1 MAKYRKRFRNG
12 SARLKGWDYRNP
24 SAYFITIC
32 THNRQHFF
40 GECTHGTMKLST
52 MGAIV
57 QGFWYEIPKF
67 SPHVQL
73 GAFVVMPDHLH
84 GILILTDRPPIKKTT
99 DNVGLRRDVGT
110 WQCHVPTSRR
120 AHNFYSHITPKP
132 GSVSTIIG
140 SYKSACTK
148 HIRRAFPEIDFRW
161 QERFYDH
168 IIRNEKSF
176 HRISQYILNNPK
188 NWKKG

>member
-67 SPHVQL
+67 SPHVKL

-84 GILILTDRPPIKKTT
+84 GILILTDRPPIKKT
-99 DNVGLRRDVGT
+99 R
-110 WQCHVPTSRR
+110 
-120 AHNFYSHITPKP
+120 
-132 GSVSTIIG
+132 
-140 SYKSACTK
+140 
-148 HIRRAFPEIDFRW
+148 
-161 QERFYDH
+161 
-168 IIRNEKSF
+168 
-176 HRISQYILNNPK
+176 
-188 NWKKG
+188 